1 MSTRDLTDVRV
12 RDAGP
17 ADLPA
22 VRRVLLAAY
31 QEYATALPPAVFGRY
46 LTDILDVEA
55 RAGSGR
61 ILLAEHGGR
70 VVGTVTYYADAA
82 AEGLGWPAGW
92 AGLRA
97 LGVDPAARGLGLGR
111 ALTEACRRRA
121 MAAGASVLC
130 LHTAEFMTAA
140 VALYER
146 IGFRR
151 DPAFDF
157 DAPSHYGL
165 AGVRPVPILSYR
177 LDLSRQ
183 HEEHAMDT
191 AAIRVGAL
199 YENPVTGER
208 GVVRVPP
215 QEANG
220 HLLVVDLYLRPGG
233 RVAGEHVH
241 PVTTE
246 SFTVVEGQLAVRHD
260 GRSLDAGPGTRV
272 QVAPGVAHDFWNA
285 SGEEVRVLVE
295 VQPGERLEQLIRQ
308 LFLSAQDG
316 RTDAKGRPRPLL
328 AAVLAREFADTMRFT
343 SPPQLVQRALFGLL
357 APVARAT
364 GHRALDPE
372 YLRRELPV
380 VDLEPLPAEIAA
392 AVRCLA
398 AQPTQIR
405 PAKPVDLA
413 SRWTRIR
420 APEVRMRMRWR
431 PVPLPS
437 ARQTSASRVRPASRK
452 LSTLRPSTR
461 TSTVAE
467 LGR

>member
-1 MSTRDLTDVRV
+1 MWVPAGVGTVGGTMSTTSLTGVEV
-12 RDAGP
+12 RDAGRS
-17 ADLPA
+17 DLPRA
-22 VRRVLLAAY
+22 RRVLLAAY
-31 QEYATALPPAVFGRY
+31 QEYATAMPPAVFGSY
-46 LTDILDVEA
+46 LAELLDVEA
-55 RAGSGR
+55 RAGTGR
-61 ILLAEHGGR
+61 ILVAEVDGR
-70 VVGTVTYYADAA
+70 VVGTVTYYPDAA
-82 AEGLGWPAGW
+82 VEGLGWPSGW

-97 LGVDPAARGLGLGR
+97 LGVEPAARGRGVGR
-111 ALTEACRRRA
+111 ALVEACRRRA
-121 MAAGASVLC
+121 EVGGADVLC
-130 LHTAEFMTAA
+130 LHTDQFMTAA
-140 VALYER
+140 LAIYGAM
-146 IGFRR
+146 GFRR
-151 DPAFDF
+151 APAFDF
-157 DAPSHYGL
+157 DATSRFAL
-165 AGVRPVPILSYR
+165 AGVRPVPVLGYR

-208 GVVRVPP
+208 AVVRVPP
-215 QEANG
+215 REANG

-285 SGEEVRVLVE
+285 SGDEVRVLVE

-343 SPPQLVQRALFGLL
+343 SPPQPVQRALFGLL

-392 AVRCLA
+392 
-398 AQPTQIR
+398 
-405 PAKPVDLA
+405 PV
-413 SRWTRIR
+413 
-420 APEVRMRMRWR
+420 
-431 PVPLPS
+431 
-437 ARQTSASRVRPASRK
+437 
-452 LSTLRPSTR
+452 
-461 TSTVAE
+461 
-467 LGR
+467 G